1 MKNNKK
7 GFTLLEMVV
16 VVMIIAILFLLT
28 IPNVS
33 KVIDSVDN
41 NACDALTRVV
51 DSAIVQYK
59 LTYGQYPSSIGDLVS
74 AGLISDEQTSCSNGK
89 NIYISGGQSY
99 HE

>member
-1 MKNNKK
+1 MNKR

-33 KVIDSVDN
+33 GVIDTVDD
-41 NACDALTRVV
+41 NACEALTRVV

-59 LTYGQYPSSIGDLVS
+59 LTYGQYPNSIDDLVS
-74 AGLISDEQTSCSNGK
+74 AGLISSDQTTCSNGK
-89 NIYISGGQSY
+89 YMHVSGGQSY
-99 HE
+99 HD

>member
-1 MKNNKK
+1 MRNKK

-16 VVMIIAILFLLT
+16 VVMIIAVLFLLT

-33 KVIDSVDN
+33 KVMDSVDD

-51 DSAIVQYK
+51 DAAIVQYK
-59 LTYGQYPSSIGDLVS
+59 LTYGQYPGSTSDLVS
-74 AGLISDEQTSCSNGK
+74 AGLISDDQTNCSNGK
-89 NIYISGGQSY
+89 SLYINGGQTY

>member
-1 MKNNKK
+1 MNKK
-7 GFTLLEMVV
+7 GFTLLEMVI
-16 VVMIIAILFLLT
+16 VVMIIAVLFLLT

-33 KVIDSVDN
+33 KVIDCVDD

-59 LTYGQYPSSIGDLVS
+59 LTYGQYPSSVNDLVS
-74 AGLISDEQTSCSNGK
+74 AGLISSDQTTCSNGN

-99 HE
+99 RQ

>member
-1 MKNNKK
+1 MYKK

-33 KVIDSVDN
+33 KVIDTVDD

-51 DSAIVQYK
+51 DSAVVQYK
-59 LTYGQYPSSIGDLVS
+59 LTYGQYPNSIDDLVS
-74 AGLISDEQTSCSNGK
+74 AGLISSDQTTCSNGK
-89 NIYISGGQSY
+89 SIYLNGGQSY
-99 HE
+99 HD

>member
-1 MKNNKK
+1 MKNNK

-16 VVMIIAILFLLT
+16 VVMIIAVLFILT

-33 KVIDSVDN
+33 KVIDSVDD

-59 LTYGQYPSSIGDLVS
+59 LTYGEYPGGVDDLVS
-74 AGLISDEQTSCSNGK
+74 AGLLSSDQTTCSNGK
-89 NIYISGGQSY
+89 SIYISSGQSY

>member
-1 MKNNKK
+1 MKKN

-16 VVMIIAILFLLT
+16 VVMIIAVLFLLT

-33 KVIDSVDN
+33 KVIDAVDN

-59 LTYGQYPSSIGDLVS
+59 LSYGQYPASVNDLVS
-74 AGLISDEQTSCSNGK
+74 AGLLSSEQTSCSNGK
-89 NIYISGGQSY
+89 NIYIADGQAY
-99 HE
+99 HG

>member
-1 MKNNKK
+1 MKKN

-16 VVMIIAILFLLT
+16 VVMIIAVLFLLT

-33 KVIDSVDN
+33 KVIDAVDN

-59 LTYGQYPSSIGDLVS
+59 LSYGQYPGSVSDLVS
-74 AGLISDEQTSCSNGK
+74 AGLLSSEQTSCSNGK
-89 NIYISGGQSY
+89 NIYIADGQA
-99 HE
+99 HHG

>member
-1 MKNNKK
+1 MKKD
-7 GFTLLEMVV
+7 GFTLLEMIV

-33 KVIDSVDN
+33 KVMDAVDD
-41 NACDALTRVV
+41 NACDALTRVI

-59 LTYGQYPSSIGDLVS
+59 LTYGQYPNSLNDLIV
-74 AGLISDEQTSCSNGK
+74 AGLISEQQSTCSNGK
-89 NIYISGGQSY
+89 NIYINGGQAH

>member
-1 MKNNKK
+1 MLNKK

-16 VVMIIAILFLLT
+16 VVMIIAVLFLLT

-33 KVIDSVDN
+33 KVMDSVDD

-59 LTYGQYPSSIGDLVS
+59 LTYGQYPASINDLVS
-74 AGLISDEQTSCSNGK
+74 AGFISDDQVSCSNGK
-89 NIYISGGQSY
+89 KLYISGGQTY

>member
-1 MKNNKK
+1 MNKK
-7 GFTLLEMVV
+7 GFTLLEMVI
-16 VVMIIAILFLLT
+16 VVMIIAVLFLLT

-59 LTYGQYPSSIGDLVS
+59 LTYGQYPSSTSDLVS
-74 AGLISDEQTSCSNGK
+74 AGLISSDQVTCSNGK

-99 HE
+99 HD

>member
-1 MKNNKK
+1 MYKK
-7 GFTLLEMVV
+7 GFTLLEMIV

-33 KVIDSVDN
+33 KVIDTVDD

-59 LTYGQYPSSIGDLVS
+59 LTYGQYPNSTSDLVS
-74 AGLISDEQTSCSNGK
+74 AGLISSEQASCSNGK
-89 NIYISGGQSY
+89 SVYISGGQAY
-99 HE
+99 HD